1 MIYIVFITL
10 ALQSFVE
17 AQFSSPWHYECK
29 NNRCKKSELT
39 PEVISPRSLEACQLL
54 CGTGSL
60 LPIPTGDVS
69 LGNSLGVINRR
80 KIKLTHLSHP
90 ESKIGQLLKVKV
102 HALRRNVN
110 KLGRNV
116 NRLEQNEGCSLQIR
130 IRGLSDNRTT
140 LRLDTKESYSLK
152 IHQYKSSSIQVIIKG
167 QSYFGVRNGL
177 ETLSQLIVFNELTN
191 QFQVASNVSILDAP
205 MYPYRGILLDTSRN
219 FISKA
224 TILRTIEAMGMSK
237 LNSFHWHLSDSQSFP
252 YISRT
257 WPNMSRYGAY
267 SPKKTYSS
275 EDIKEIVD
283 FGIHHGVRVV
293 PELDAPGHVGEG
305 WQWAGEDTLSCFR
318 AQPWTK
324 FCQEPP
330 CGQLNPVSDKVYV
343 LLDGLYQDLLE
354 DFRPEIFHMGGDE
367 VKTSCWASSE
377 SIRTWMTNQDWSLDD
392 AGFMK
397 LWMYFQQLAFKKLN
411 SGEKKIKKA
420 VLWTSSLTDEEYLK
434 FLDPKKYIIQIWTD
448 IYDSTIRRL
457 LENDFQ
463 VIFSN
468 YDALYLDCGVEA
480 WIGEGSNWCSP
491 YKGWKKIYNN
501 SPLNIARHH
510 GVENKTHLIL
520 GGEAALWTEQT
531 DSVSVDPRLWPR
543 SAALAERLW
552 AEPETSWRNFE
563 QRMLF
568 HRERLVKRG
577 IRADSLEPEW
587 CRINQGLC

>member
-1 MIYIVFITL
+1 M
-10 ALQSFVE
+10 
-17 AQFSSPWHYECK
+17 
-29 NNRCKKSELT
+29 
-39 PEVISPRSLEACQLL
+39 
-54 CGTGSL
+54 
-60 LPIPTGDVS
+60 
-69 LGNSLGVINRR
+69 
-80 KIKLTHLSHP
+80 
-90 ESKIGQLLKVKV
+90 
-102 HALRRNVN
+102 
-110 KLGRNV
+110 
-116 NRLEQNEGCSLQIR
+116 
-130 IRGLSDNRTT
+130 
-140 LRLDTKESYSLK
+140 
-152 IHQYKSSSIQVIIKG
+152 
-167 QSYFGVRNGL
+167 
-177 ETLSQLIVFNELTN
+177 IVFNELTN

-448 IYDSTIRRL
+448 IYDS
-457 LENDFQ
+457 
-463 VIFSN
+463 
-468 YDALYLDCGVEA
+468 
-480 WIGEGSNWCSP
+480 
-491 YKGWKKIYNN
+491 
-501 SPLNIARHH
+501 
-510 GVENKTHLIL
+510 
-520 GGEAALWTEQT
+520 GEAALWTEQT